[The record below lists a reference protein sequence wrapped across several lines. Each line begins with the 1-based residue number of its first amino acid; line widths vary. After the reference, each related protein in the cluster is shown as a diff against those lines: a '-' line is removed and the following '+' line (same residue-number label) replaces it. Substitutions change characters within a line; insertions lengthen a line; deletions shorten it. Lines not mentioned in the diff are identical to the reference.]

1 MGKIAFVF
9 PGQGSQYVGMGKD
22 LVAKFSYTK
31 KFLDD
36 ANSALGFDLAKICF
50 EGPEDELKKTE
61 ITQPAILTIS
71 AMCLEAMRSFG
82 NVKADAVAGHS
93 LGEYSALYAAGSFD
107 FKDAVKLVNLRGQ
120 FMQKAVPI
128 GEGTM
133 AAILGLDH
141 SVVKD
146 ICAKASVKGTVEA
159 ANINSPGQIVISGK
173 VAGVAEAGRLCKE
186 AGAKR
191 VIELQVSAPF
201 HSSLMKP
208 AADML
213 AQELNNVQIKDAA
226 IPVVSNVTADYTTN
240 ASSIK
245 DLLIKQM
252 ASPVLWED
260 SIIKMTNDGFDTF
273 IEVGP
278 GKVLTGLIKKI
289 APKSKLFNIADVQSL
304 GEFLG
309 SWHPSSGKTPQGG
322 QYET

>member
-1 MGKIAFVF
+1 MSKIAFVF

-36 ANSALGFDLAKICF
+36 ANSSLGFDLAKICF
-50 EGPEDELKKTE
+50 EGPDSELKKTE

-71 AMCLEAMRSFG
+71 AMCLEAMKSFG
-82 NVKADAVAGHS
+82 GIKAEAAAGHS
-93 LGEYSALYAAGSFD
+93 LGEYTALYAAGSLS
-107 FKDAVKLVNLRGQ
+107 FKDAVKLVNVRGKL
-120 FMQKAVPI
+120 MQTAVPL

-141 SVVKD
+141 NIVKE
-146 ICAKASVKGTVEA
+146 ICVKASAKGVVEA

-173 VAGVAEAGRLCKE
+173 VAGVAEAERLCKE

-208 AADML
+208 AADKL
-213 AQELNNVQIKDAA
+213 AEELNKFAFSDPS
-226 IPVVSNVTADYTTN
+226 IPVVSNVTADYVTS
-240 ASSIK
+240 AVSIK
-245 DLLIKQM
+245 ELLVKQM
-252 ASPVLWED
+252 TSPVQWEG
-260 SIIKMTNDGFDTF
+260 SIVKMSNDGFDTF
-273 IEVGP
+273 IEIGP

-289 APKSKLFNIADVQSL
+289 APKAKLYNVSDAATL
-304 GEFLG
+304 GDFLG
-309 SWHPSSGKTPQGG
+309 SWHPGN
-322 QYET
+322 

>member
-1 MGKIAFVF
+1 MVKIAFVF

-31 KFLDD
+31 KIFDE
-36 ANSALGFDLAKICF
+36 ANAALGFDLQKLCF
-50 EGPEDELKKTE
+50 EGPENELKKTE
-61 ITQPAILTIS
+61 ITQPAILTVS
-71 AMCLEAMRSFG
+71 AICLEAMRSFG
-82 NVKADAVAGHS
+82 NIKAEAVAGHS
-93 LGEYSALYAAGSFD
+93 LGEYTALYCAGSLS
-107 FKDAVKLVNLRGQ
+107 FKDAVKLVNLRGK
-120 FMQKAVPI
+120 FMQTAVPL

-141 SVVKD
+141 NIVKD
-146 ICAKASVKGTVEA
+146 ICIKASSKGTVEA

-173 VAGVAEAGRLCKE
+173 VAGVAEASKLAKE

-208 AADML
+208 AADNL
-213 AQELNNVQIKDAA
+213 AVELNKISIGDANV
-226 IPVVSNVTADYTTN
+226 PVVSNVTADYVTD
-240 ASSIK
+240 AASIK
-245 DLLIKQM
+245 ELLIRQM
-252 ASPVLWED
+252 TSPVLWED
-260 SIIKMTNDGFDTF
+260 SIMKMSNDGFDTF

-289 APKSKLFNIADVQSL
+289 SPKAKLYNIGDAVSL

-309 SWHPSSGKTPQGG
+309 G
-322 QYET
+322 YR

>member
-1 MGKIAFVF
+1 
-9 PGQGSQYVGMGKD
+9 MGKD

-31 KFLDD
+31 KFLDE

-50 EGPEDELKKTE
+50 EGPEEELKKTE

-71 AMCLEAMRSFG
+71 AMCLEAMKSFG
-82 NVKADAVAGHS
+82 GIKAEAAAGHS
-93 LGEYSALYAAGSFD
+93 LGEYSALYAAGALS
-107 FKDAVKLVNLRGQ
+107 FKDAVRLVNVRGKL
-120 FMQKAVPI
+120 MQTAVPL

-141 SVVKD
+141 NVVKD
-146 ICAKASVKGTVEA
+146 ICAKASAKGVVEA

-208 AADML
+208 AADKL
-213 AQELNNVQIKDAA
+213 AAELERFAFNDAA
-226 IPVVSNVTADYTTN
+226 MPVVSNVTADYVTSV
-240 ASSIK
+240 ASIK
-245 DLLIKQM
+245 ELLVKQM
-252 ASPVLWED
+252 TSPVQWEG
-260 SIIKMTNDGFDTF
+260 SINKMSGDGFDTF
-273 IEVGP
+273 IEIGP

-289 APKSKLFNIADVQSL
+289 NPKAKIFNVSDAASL
-304 GEFLG
+304 GTFLG
-309 SWHPSSGKTPQGG
+309 SWHPES
-322 QYET
+322 